1 MLREMTEGTVDML
14 RLRSQAKSSIH
25 AEMTI
30 IGPRAVNPLKAAWD
44 VDVALHHLLAPQ
56 RTDLM
61 GPVRAVTDAY
71 DDLRAHDRGL
81 AAGIE
86 AALQS
91 LLHRFSPEQFDQRL
105 ESGALDRFLP
115 ANRKARLWDLL
126 LELYEDI
133 AKEAQEDF
141 WSVFERGLRRASR
154 PGRRRRRRRPS
165 SFDAFARIA
174 QDAGGMRTSPE
185 RWTHVERDAPVEIRI
200 AQVDRL
206 EVAAREA
213 VRDDLAFGDR
223 SHRAGAALDHRRF
236 AEDDARRERHDAPM
250 LALCFRILGHDA
262 DRAARQQ
269 VHTVAELPFVIE
281 RRARKQ
287 LPVEMGFS

>member
-1 MLREMTEGTVDML
+1 MSATNPPPPDSSSPAAGGDDAARLQALQQALLRGLGVPHLEIPGGLDAKTMESVGALLREMTAGTVDML

-44 VDVALHHLLAPQ
+44 VDVALRHLLAPE

-91 LLHRFSPEQFDQRL
+91 LLQRFSPEQFDRRL
-105 ESGALDRFLP
+105 EGGALDRFLP
-115 ANRKARLWDLL
+115 ANRKARQWDLL

-141 WSVFERGLRRASR
+141 WSVFEREFRRAYAT
-154 PGRRRRRRRPS
+154 G
-165 SFDAFARIA
+165 
-174 QDAGGMRTSPE
+174 QGESPAK
-185 RWTHVERDAPVEIRI
+185 R
-200 AQVDRL
+200 
-206 EVAAREA
+206 
-213 VRDDLAFGDR
+213 
-223 SHRAGAALDHRRF
+223 
-236 AEDDARRERHDAPM
+236 
-250 LALCFRILGHDA
+250 
-262 DRAARQQ
+262 
-269 VHTVAELPFVIE
+269 
-281 RRARKQ
+281 
-287 LPVEMGFS
+287 

>member
-1 MLREMTEGTVDML
+1 MNPPSSNAPVPTDSDDQRRQALQQALLKGLGVPNLELPEGLNAQLMEEVGKMLREMTAGTVDML

-44 VDVALHHLLAPQ
+44 VDVALRHLLAPQ

-61 GPVRAVTDAY
+61 GPVRAVIDAY

-105 ESGALDRFLP
+105 EGGALDRFLP
-115 ANRKARLWDLL
+115 ANRKARQWELL
-126 LELYEDI
+126 LETYEDI

-141 WSVFERGLRRASR
+141 WSVFEREFRRAYSTGQGASPSR
-154 PGRRRRRRRPS
+154 S
-165 SFDAFARIA
+165 
-174 QDAGGMRTSPE
+174 
-185 RWTHVERDAPVEIRI
+185 
-200 AQVDRL
+200 
-206 EVAAREA
+206 
-213 VRDDLAFGDR
+213 
-223 SHRAGAALDHRRF
+223 
-236 AEDDARRERHDAPM
+236 
-250 LALCFRILGHDA
+250 
-262 DRAARQQ
+262 
-269 VHTVAELPFVIE
+269 
-281 RRARKQ
+281 
-287 LPVEMGFS
+287 

>member
-1 MLREMTEGTVDML
+1 
-14 RLRSQAKSSIH
+14 
-25 AEMTI
+25 MTI

-105 ESGALDRFLP
+105 PGGALDRFLP

-141 WSVFERGLRRASR
+141 WSVFEREFRRAYAT
-154 PGRRRRRRRPS
+154 GQG
-165 SFDAFARIA
+165 A
-174 QDAGGMRTSPE
+174 SP
-185 RWTHVERDAPVEIRI
+185 AKP
-200 AQVDRL
+200 
-206 EVAAREA
+206 
-213 VRDDLAFGDR
+213 
-223 SHRAGAALDHRRF
+223 
-236 AEDDARRERHDAPM
+236 
-250 LALCFRILGHDA
+250 
-262 DRAARQQ
+262 
-269 VHTVAELPFVIE
+269 
-281 RRARKQ
+281 
-287 LPVEMGFS
+287 

>member
-1 MLREMTEGTVDML
+1 MSSTNPPNPDVPASTSATSTPSAPTDHQRALLLQQALLKGLGVPDLELPGGLSPQLMEELGRMLREMTEGTVDML

-44 VDVALHHLLAPQ
+44 VDVALRHLLAPQ

-91 LLHRFSPEQFDQRL
+91 LLQRFSPEQFDKRL
-105 ESGALDRFLP
+105 AGGALDRFLP
-115 ANRKARLWDLL
+115 ANRKARQWELL

-141 WSVFERGLRRASR
+141 WSVFEREFRRAYST
-154 PGRRRRRRRPS
+154 GQGASPS
-165 SFDAFARIA
+165 K
-174 QDAGGMRTSPE
+174 G
-185 RWTHVERDAPVEIRI
+185 
-200 AQVDRL
+200 
-206 EVAAREA
+206 
-213 VRDDLAFGDR
+213 
-223 SHRAGAALDHRRF
+223 
-236 AEDDARRERHDAPM
+236 
-250 LALCFRILGHDA
+250 
-262 DRAARQQ
+262 
-269 VHTVAELPFVIE
+269 
-281 RRARKQ
+281 
-287 LPVEMGFS
+287 

>member
-1 MLREMTEGTVDML
+1 MPGTNPPNPDAPATPTRGDDQRGKALQEALLKGLGVPDIDLPGGLTAQLMEQIGRMLREMTEGTVDML

-44 VDVALHHLLAPQ
+44 VDVALRHLLAPQ
-56 RTDLM
+56 RADLM

-105 ESGALDRFLP
+105 AGGALDRFLP
-115 ANRKARLWDLL
+115 ANRKARQWELL
-126 LELYEDI
+126 LETYEDI

-141 WSVFERGLRRASR
+141 WSVFEREFRRAYST
-154 PGRRRRRRRPS
+154 GQG
-165 SFDAFARIA
+165 A
-174 QDAGGMRTSPE
+174 SPNK
-185 RWTHVERDAPVEIRI
+185 
-200 AQVDRL
+200 
-206 EVAAREA
+206 
-213 VRDDLAFGDR
+213 
-223 SHRAGAALDHRRF
+223 S
-236 AEDDARRERHDAPM
+236 
-250 LALCFRILGHDA
+250 
-262 DRAARQQ
+262 
-269 VHTVAELPFVIE
+269 
-281 RRARKQ
+281 
-287 LPVEMGFS
+287 